1 MQSRR
6 RLTRRQRRRMKRKLQ
21 EAAGITVAGLALGG
35 LLIAGLTLAP
45 YDPPPAPEHYGQIK
59 YCGVWW
65 DVDDYEKMMA
75 ERDEYIKAEQAE
87 DAAIADAIR
96 QAQERQA
103 SGSAQTLI
111 KSKDWGAD
119 DAYMLANIA
128 MAEAEGEDTEGK
140 ALVILVVLNRV
151 WSDGFPDTIEEVITQ
166 SRQFTA
172 YENGRYD
179 RVEPSEDCYRALE
192 LVEQGWDES
201 QGAMYFERTSTESTW
216 HNTTLKKLFT
226 HGNHTFYIEEGK

>member
-45 YDPPPAPEHYGQIK
+45 YDPPPAPEHYGQIE

-87 DAAIADAIR
+87 DAAIDR
-96 QAQERQA
+96 
-103 SGSAQTLI
+103 
-111 KSKDWGAD
+111 KS
-119 DAYMLANIA
+119 
-128 MAEAEGEDTEGK
+128 
-140 ALVILVVLNRV
+140 VV
-151 WSDGFPDTIEEVITQ
+151 
-166 SRQFTA
+166 
-172 YENGRYD
+172 
-179 RVEPSEDCYRALE
+179 
-192 LVEQGWDES
+192 
-201 QGAMYFERTSTESTW
+201 
-216 HNTTLKKLFT
+216 
-226 HGNHTFYIEEGK
+226 